1 MFQRASGLAH
11 LPQEAKKSS
20 AVYAVV
26 GGIVTKILSHTSQ
39 TQGGQREEKREEGR
53 VFPQLTSQDSFCGCL
68 ESWTGSGLLYFS
80 AKMKAGFSR
89 FVSSVLSGATGSVF
103 LKGHDDQDLAW

>member
-1 MFQRASGLAH
+1 MSQRASGLAH

-26 GGIVTKILSHTSQ
+26 GGIVTKTSSHTSQ

-53 VFPQLTSQDSFCGCL
+53 KGLHSTYPAGFLLWVSREPD
-68 ESWTGSGLLYFS
+68 GLLYLS
-80 AKMKAGFSR
+80 AKMKAGFRR

-103 LKGHDDQDLAW
+103 LKGHDDQDLA